1 MQEQT
6 LKIRAFKIYRTHF
19 EGAGGIKQLFVIA
32 YPVIISNASMA
43 AMMLI
48 DRWYLAHV
56 SKSHMA
62 AAMTGGLMVFACLS
76 FFVGTI
82 NYTNAL
88 VAQYLG
94 AGRKHNCSAAVVQS
108 MVLVLLSIPV
118 IGILSYLGPQFLSL
132 FGHAPEQFRLEGIY
146 FQILLWSGILVLMR
160 VSLTGFFAGIGRTR
174 VVMIAN
180 VVSLFVN
187 AGSNYIFIFGG
198 FGIPP
203 LGIVGAGI
211 GTSLGRLVG
220 FLILL
225 AVYLSAGNRKEF
237 QTHKTWCFNPPVFRK
252 LIRFGLPTGVDLM
265 LNTGAFNIFVQLF
278 HAYGATV
285 AAAVTIT
292 FNWDMV
298 AFIPMLGFNIAT
310 MSLVGRNVGAKRP
323 ELAKKAAYS
332 GLKLAYVYAGGLV
345 ILFLLLPT
353 QLAAVFAP
361 ESVADGYSEVLP
373 LATVMIRLAAVYVL
387 ADATTL
393 VFSGALRGAGDT
405 KWVMYASIAI
415 HWIMVCGVFIAVKI
429 LQIKPITVWFMFVLF
444 VLSLGVTMFLRFH
457 SNKWQKNPNVVY

>member
-1 MQEQT
+1 MQGQT
-6 LKIRAFKIYRTHF
+6 LKARTAQIYRGQF
-19 EGAGGIKQLFVIA
+19 DGPGGIKQLFVIA

-62 AAMTGGLMVFACLS
+62 AAMTGGLMVFTCLS

-94 AGRKHNCSAAVVQS
+94 AGRKHNCSVAVVQA

-118 IGILSYLGPQFLSL
+118 IGVLSYVGPRFLSL
-132 FGHAPEQFRLEGIY
+132 FGHSPEQFRLESVY
-146 FQILLWSGILVLMR
+146 FQILLWGGILVLMR

-180 VVSLFVN
+180 IVSLFVN
-187 AGSNYIFIFGG
+187 AGSNYVLIFGG
-198 FGIPP
+198 LGIPAM
-203 LGIVGAGI
+203 GIVGAGI
-211 GTSLGRLVG
+211 GTVLGRLVG

-225 AVYLSAGNRKEF
+225 AVYLSATNRKEF
-237 QTHKTWCFNPPVFRK
+237 QTHTSWRFNPFVFKK
-252 LIRFGLPTGVDLM
+252 LLRFGLPTGVDLM

-323 ELAKKAAYS
+323 DLAKRAAYS
-332 GLKLAYVYAGGLV
+332 GLKLAYVYAGVLV
-345 ILFLLLPT
+345 VLFLLMPA

-373 LATVMIRLAAVYVL
+373 LATVMIRLAAVYIL

-405 KWVMYASIAI
+405 KWVMFASISNSLDNGGWCLYC
-415 HWIMVCGVFIAVKI
+415 H
-429 LQIKPITVWFMFVLF
+429 QNIT
-444 VLSLGVTMFLRFH
+444 R
-457 SNKWQKNPNVVY
+457 